1 MKFYKPD
8 FSIDPNSPFARDSQN
23 RLVRKSYWYDMTDAS
38 IISLFNNGIGA
49 ILDNEEKRNHLKDI
63 KRDYLIDQIC
73 IQEVLPPEEEL

>member
-73 IQEVLPPEEEL
+73 IQEVLPPEEES